1 VTGDAI
7 FERLNG
13 QWLSEIWPALAILSV
28 VVGSVVWAV
37 VHFVGRRHL
46 TNLKKCLELRDDQL
60 LDAKAQIKRLERDL
74 ESLEGEGQSR
84 QEAVV
89 ASLREQLASAQRQL
103 MAAPRHAGLPSRE
116 LPRPANFDEVFGPG
130 RAIDGKLTKG
140 EAERLIVALHE
151 LTDLMKAKVGS
162 GLTPGT
168 VQPPSRFDGSN
179 GQSWWLYV
187 SKRGVPHAI
196 ELVAAYRANV
206 IDFANSL
213 EAAIKKQPDLEFR
226 LRKIVG
232 NVGLIAG
239 LLNVAGGFI
248 RSMERLNDGETY
260 QPAVIEMAL
269 CGPFQIMVQ
278 AQTAV
283 DTWMQLFIAQRAPA
297 AHREASTFL
306 SQSAHN

>member
-1 VTGDAI
+1 VTVDAI

-13 QWLSEIWPALAILSV
+13 EWPVISEAWLAMAILSV
-28 VVGSVVWAV
+28 VVGGVVWAV
-37 VHFVGRRHL
+37 VHFLSRRQL
-46 TNLKKCLELRDDQL
+46 AKLKKCLELRDDQL
-60 LDAKAQIKRLERDL
+60 ADAKAQITRLERDL
-74 ESLEGEGQSR
+74 ESLEGERQAR

-89 ASLREQLASAQRQL
+89 ASLREQLATAQRQL
-103 MAAPRHAGLPSRE
+103 MAAPRHAELPSPE
-116 LPRPANFDEVFGPG
+116 SPRQAKFDDLFGSG
-130 RAIDGKLTKG
+130 SAIDGRLTEG

-151 LTDLMKAKVGS
+151 LTGLMKSKVGS
-162 GLTPGT
+162 GRPTPAI
-168 VQPPSRFDGSN
+168 QPPSTFDCSN
-179 GQSWWLYV
+179 GRSWWPYV
-187 SKRGVPHAI
+187 SKKGIPHAI

-213 EAAIKKQPDLEFR
+213 EATIKKEPDLEFR

-260 QPAVIEMAL
+260 QPAVLEMAL
-269 CGPFQIMVQ
+269 RGPFQVMVQ

-283 DTWMQLFIAQRAPA
+283 DTWMQLFIEQRAPA
-297 AHREASTFL
+297 VRQEASTFL
-306 SQSAHN
+306 